1 MCIVTYLHHS
11 KRRFND
17 GISISTGVRHTSE
30 SEIIVQSEWEA
41 DHLCRSDATDRE
53 SFRHSERTDSETE
66 SWDADAV
73 VSPRRSVQHTQE
85 KRATQRRNTMRDLV
99 RFWYGFTI
107 AEDGDR
113 LFLLSKRNPVY
124 VITTKT
130 PSQKRLA
137 LNLLCAVADGNQR
150 VGGRVRK

>member
-1 MCIVTYLHHS
+1 
-11 KRRFND
+11 
-17 GISISTGVRHTSE
+17 
-30 SEIIVQSEWEA
+30 
-41 DHLCRSDATDRE
+41 
-53 SFRHSERTDSETE
+53 
-66 SWDADAV
+66 
-73 VSPRRSVQHTQE
+73 
-85 KRATQRRNTMRDLV
+85 MRDVV

-150 VGGRVRK
+150 VGGRVKK